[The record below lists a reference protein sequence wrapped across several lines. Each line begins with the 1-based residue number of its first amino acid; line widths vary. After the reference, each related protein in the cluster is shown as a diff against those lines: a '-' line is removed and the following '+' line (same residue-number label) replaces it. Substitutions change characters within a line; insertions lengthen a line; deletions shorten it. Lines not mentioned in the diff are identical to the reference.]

1 MRKSSSRSFYWTE
14 FIFEIDPEYLD
25 AREAE
30 SFVSEL
36 RYQVVKDE
44 IDIDVTFSPKHN
56 IIDAVFKAITFEAA
70 TATPCNEDKMQS
82 NDDCFPYLAEKKLRL
97 LTKRVI

>member
-1 MRKSSSRSFYWTE
+1 MRDTLEIQSGDLQEVFFLASGCAKVLSRSFYWTE

-56 IIDAVFKAITFEAA
+56 IIDAVFKAITFE
-70 TATPCNEDKMQS
+70 THTHR
-82 NDDCFPYLAEKKLRL
+82 YTL
-97 LTKRVI
+97 